1 MTITRV
7 LLGAAAMLL
16 LSSADAVSLRR
27 RLHDGADTQGRPL
40 ADGHAHRS
48 LDSVDANGKPLPPHT
63 HRSLDSVD
71 ANGKPLP
78 PHTHRTLDSVDAN
91 GKPLPPHTHRSLDSV
106 DANGK
111 PLPPH
116 THRSL
121 DSVDANGKPLPPHTH
136 RSLDS
141 VDANGKPLPPHT
153 HRMLPP
159 LSHGWAYEGGNSNGR
174 KEEVV
179 GAKAEVDGQ
188 GSEEKED
195 VSRDQVIVT
204 RKGEN

>member
-48 LDSVDANGKPLPPHT
+48 
-63 HRSLDSVD
+63 
-71 ANGKPLP
+71 
-78 PHTHRTLDSVDAN
+78 LDSVDAN